1 MWKRNAFRPKSPNE
15 PDGTENAQGLN
26 QLGGIVHRVSRFSA
40 VRDSGCASRIGVRRY
55 RARLEGISDDVRTC
69 VVSDVWCTS
78 LEIGYIASD
87 LQAIGLAGANLENV
101 IRLPVSEK
109 PRCWSA

>member
-1 MWKRNAFRPKSPNE
+1 MVVLCTALAAFPPFETVVAHPGSGF
-15 PDGTENAQGLN
+15 DGTGPA
-26 QLGGIVHRVSRFSA
+26 
-40 VRDSGCASRIGVRRY
+40 
-55 RARLEGISDDVRTC
+55 LEGISDDVRTC